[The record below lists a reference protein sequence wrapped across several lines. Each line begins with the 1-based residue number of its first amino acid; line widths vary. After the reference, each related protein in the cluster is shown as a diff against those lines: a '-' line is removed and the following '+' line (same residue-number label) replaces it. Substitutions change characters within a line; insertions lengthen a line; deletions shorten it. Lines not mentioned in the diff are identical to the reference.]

1 MASTGSIN
9 KAYVSAIDPVLD
21 TREINKLVT
30 DIQNE
35 DSLTDILWLG
45 DRKKPIATGQP
56 LYYTFVNESLFKLLD
71 TTGGTVNGSGTT
83 TINFVCTA
91 ATSGVARKDDLV
103 LVPTG
108 AISAIVTNVVT
119 ASGVDTVYIRS
130 VSGANM
136 TLTAGDKLSLFSV
149 AVGENSVSQTNLR
162 FGLTKYTNKYQIFRE
177 ISKITDVQNAATIE
191 VTFNGQ
197 DKFIV
202 KDHLEKAIRL
212 KGQINA
218 AYIAG
223 DMSTTTFSDSNPV
236 LTDANTSNGD
246 GGGAVQTTRGLNKY
260 IELYGSTIV
269 NGTLGTVQKANID
282 DALDTLIAARSPKDY
297 LVFGSSAA
305 KRAHDTY
312 WKALGSSGVQSVRIV
327 VDGKEL
333 DLTVDKVS
341 YGGFTLN
348 YMAMPIQDQPVLF
361 SQTAI
366 NKSVYYVPYNNRVK
380 VMGSNGDSSNEP
392 ALRVRYIPSQTK
404 FGNEMIGEIHTGALS
419 PVNPNG
425 DAMNWTCSW
434 ITAQGLEALGVQHFL
449 RQQVL
454 A

>member
-1 MASTGSIN
+1 MANNVGIIS

-35 DSLTDILWLG
+35 DALTDILWLG

-56 LYYTFVNESLFKLLD
+56 IYYTFVNEALFKLLD
-71 TTGGTVNGSGTT
+71 TTGGTVNGSGTVSV
-83 TINFVCTA
+83 NFTCTA
-91 ATSGVARKDDLV
+91 ATSGQVRKDDLV
-103 LVPTG
+103 LLPTG
-108 AISAIVTNVVT
+108 TLTGLVTNVVT
-119 ASGVDTVYIRS
+119 TSGIDTVYIKS

-136 TLTAGDKLSLFSV
+136 TVTAGDKLSLYSV
-149 AVGENSVSQTNLR
+149 AVGENSVSQSNLR
-162 FGLTKYTNKYQIFRE
+162 FGLTRYTNKYQIFRE
-177 ISKITDVQNAATIE
+177 ISRITDVQNAATIE
-191 VTFNGQ
+191 VEFNGQ
-197 DKFIV
+197 NKFIV
-202 KDHLEKAIRL
+202 KDHLEKAILL
-212 KGQINA
+212 KGKINA
-218 AYIAG
+218 AFIAG
-223 DMSTTTFSDSNPV
+223 DMSTTTFSDTNPFLV
-236 LTDANTSNGD
+236 DPNTNSTDTN

-260 IELYGSTIV
+260 IEMYGSTIV
-269 NGTLGTVQKANID
+269 NGTLGTVSQSNID
-282 DALDTLIAARSPKDY
+282 NALDVLISKRSPKDY

-366 NKSVYYVPYNNRVK
+366 NKSVYYIPYNNRVK
-380 VMGSNGDSSNEP
+380 VEGGGYDS
-392 ALRVRYIPSQTK
+392 AMRVRYVPSQTK
-404 FGNEMIGEIHTGALS
+404 YGNDMIGEIHTGALS

-425 DAMNWTCSW
+425 DAMSWTCSW
-434 ITAQGLEALGVQHFL
+434 VTAQGLECLGVEHFL

>member
-1 MASTGSIN
+1 MANIGAIN

-35 DSLTDILWLG
+35 DALTDILWLG
-45 DRKKPIATGQP
+45 DRKKPISTGQP

-83 TINFVCTA
+83 TLNFTCTA
-91 ATSGVARKDDLV
+91 ATSGQARKDDLV

-119 ASGVDTVYIRS
+119 TSGVDTVYIKT
-130 VSGANM
+130 VSGANA

-149 AVGENSVSQTNLR
+149 AVGENSVSQSNLR

-191 VTFNGQ
+191 VEFNGSN
-197 DKFIV
+197 KFIV

-218 AYIAG
+218 AFTAG
-223 DMSTTTFSDSNPV
+223 DMSVTTFSDSNPI
-236 LTDANTSNGD
+236 LTDANTDGSNG
-246 GGGAVQTTRGLNKY
+246 GGPVQTTRGLNKY
-260 IELYGSTIV
+260 IEMYGSTLV
-269 NGTLGTVQKANID
+269 NGTLGTVQQTNID
-282 DALDTLIAARSPKDY
+282 NALDVLIANRSPKDY

-341 YGGFTLN
+341 YGGFQLH

-361 SQTAI
+361 SQTTI
-366 NKSVYYVPYNNRVK
+366 NKSVYYIPYNNRVK
-380 VMGSNGDSSNEP
+380 VEGGGFDS
-392 ALRVRYIPSQTK
+392 AMRVRYVPSQTK
-404 FGNEMIGEIHTGALS
+404 FGNDMIGEIHTGALS

-434 ITAQGLEALGVQHFL
+434 TTAQGLECLGVQHFL

>member
-1 MASTGSIN
+1 MADNLGNIN

-30 DIQNE
+30 DIQN
-35 DSLTDILWLG
+35 DDALTDILWLG
-45 DRKKPIATGQP
+45 DRKKPISTGQP
-56 LYYTFVNESLFKLLD
+56 IYYTFVNEALFKLLD

-83 TINFVCTA
+83 SINFTCTT
-91 ATSGVARKDDLV
+91 ATSGQARKDDLV

-119 ASGVDTVYIRS
+119 TSGVDTVYIKS

-136 TLTAGDKLSLFSV
+136 TLTAGNKLSLFSV

-191 VTFNGQ
+191 VEFNGQ
-197 DKFIV
+197 NKFIV
-202 KDHLEKAIRL
+202 KDHLEKAILL
-212 KGQINA
+212 KGKINA
-218 AYIAG
+218 AFIAG
-223 DMSTTTFSDSNPV
+223 DMSVTTFSDTNPI
-236 LTDANTSNGD
+236 LTDGNTSGSD
-246 GGGAVQTTRGLNKY
+246 GGGPVQTTRGLNKY
-260 IELYGSTIV
+260 IEMYGNTIV

-282 DALDTLIAARSPKDY
+282 DALDTLIAAKSPKDY
-297 LVFGSSAA
+297 LVFGSSAV

-333 DLTVDKVS
+333 DLQVDKVS

-361 SQTAI
+361 GQTVI
-366 NKSVYYVPYNNRVK
+366 NKCAYYVPYNNRVK
-380 VMGSNGDSSNEP
+380 VQGGGYDS
-392 ALRVRYIPSQTK
+392 AMRVRYVPAQTK
-404 FGNEMIGEIHTGALS
+404 FGNDMIGEIHSGAIS

-434 ITAQGLEALGVQHFL
+434 TTAQGLECLGVQHFL

-454 A
+454 S

>member
-1 MASTGSIN
+1 MANIGNIT

-35 DSLTDILWLG
+35 DALTDILWLG

-83 TINFVCTA
+83 SLNFTCTA
-91 ATSGVARKDDLV
+91 ATSGQARKDDLV

-108 AISAIVTNVVT
+108 AISAIVTNVVST
-119 ASGVDTVYIRS
+119 SGIDTVYVKT
-130 VSGANM
+130 VSGANA

-149 AVGENSVSQTNLR
+149 AVGENSVSQSNLR
-162 FGLTKYTNKYQIFRE
+162 FGLTRYTNKYQIFRE

-191 VTFNGQ
+191 VEFNGQ
-197 DKFIV
+197 NKFIV

-223 DMSTTTFSDSNPV
+223 DMSVTTFSDSNPI
-236 LTDANTSNGD
+236 LTDANTSGGD
-246 GGGAVQTTRGLNKY
+246 GGGPVQTTRGLNKY
-260 IELYGSTIV
+260 IEMYGSTLV
-269 NGTLGTVQKANID
+269 NGTLGTVQQTNID
-282 DALDTLIAARSPKDY
+282 NALDVLISQRSPKDY

-327 VDGKEL
+327 VD
-333 DLTVDKVS
+333 
-341 YGGFTLN
+341 
-348 YMAMPIQDQPVLF
+348 
-361 SQTAI
+361 SQTTI
-366 NKSVYYVPYNNRVK
+366 NKSVYYIPYNNRVK
-380 VMGSNGDSSNEP
+380 VEGGGYDS
-392 ALRVRYIPSQTK
+392 AMRVRYVPAQTK
-404 FGNEMIGEIHTGALS
+404 YGNDMIGEIHTGALS

-434 ITAQGLEALGVQHFL
+434 TTAQGLECLGVQHFL

-454 A
+454 S